1 MSAASADNA
10 PKAITPHAK
19 NNLND
24 MAVSFEID
32 VRWNWEKRFTL
43 TQTLSFRRPTRQGKR
58 AMLAGTA
65 TNHGLQT
72 FPGAPMA
79 VL

>member
-1 MSAASADNA
+1 M
-10 PKAITPHAK
+10 AITPHAM
-19 NNLND
+19 NNLNN

-43 TQTLSFRRPTRQGKR
+43 TKALSFRRPPRQGEG

-72 FPGAPMA
+72 FPGVPLA